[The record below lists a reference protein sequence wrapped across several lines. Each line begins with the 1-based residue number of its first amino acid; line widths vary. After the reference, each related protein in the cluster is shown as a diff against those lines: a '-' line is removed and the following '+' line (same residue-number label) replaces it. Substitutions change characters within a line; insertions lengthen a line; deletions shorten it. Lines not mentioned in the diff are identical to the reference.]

1 VTGTTVRVRRAVA
14 GDEAEIL
21 RMIVALAT
29 FEREPDA
36 VKATEESLRAL
47 LFGGDAKVFAE
58 IAEIDGRAVGLAV
71 WFLNFSTWTG
81 RHGLYLEDLF
91 VDAAARRL
99 GVARALF
106 VALAQEAAARGCARI
121 DWAVLDWNRSAM
133 DFYETLGARHSDG
146 WQPWRLEGPALAAL
160 AADGT

>member
-1 VTGTTVRVRRAVA
+1 MSAPVTVRPAVA
-14 GDEAEIL
+14 GDEGEIL

-36 VKATEESLRAL
+36 VKATAQSLRNL
-47 LFGGDAKVFAE
+47 LFGDDPKVFAH
-58 IAEIDGRAVGLAV
+58 IAQIDGRSVGLAL

-91 VDAAARRL
+91 VDAEARRA
-99 GVARALF
+99 GVARSLF
-106 VALAQEAAARGCARI
+106 QELAREAARRGCARI

-133 DFYETLGARHSDG
+133 DFYASLGARRSAG
-146 WQPWRLEGPALAAL
+146 WQHWRLEGEALAAM
-160 AADGT
+160 AAG

>member
-1 VTGTTVRVRRAVA
+1 VTRPAVRVRPAVA
-14 GDEAEIL
+14 GDEGEIL

-36 VKATEESLRAL
+36 VLATEGSLREL
-47 LFGGDAKVFAE
+47 MFGDDPKVLAH
-58 IAEIDGRAVGLAV
+58 IAEVDGQAIGLAL

-91 VDAAARRL
+91 VDASARRL

-106 VALAQEAAARGCARI
+106 AALAQEAARRGCARI

-133 DFYETLGARHSDG
+133 DFYQSLGARRSEG
-146 WQPWRLEGPALAAL
+146 WQPWRLDGAALTALAA
-160 AADGT
+160 G

>member
-1 VTGTTVRVRRAVA
+1 MSVAVTVRPTVD

-47 LFGGDAKVFAE
+47 MFGDDPKVFAH
-58 IAEIDGRAVGLAV
+58 IAEADGRAVGLAL

-91 VDAAARRL
+91 VDPEARRM
-99 GVARALF
+99 GVARTLF
-106 VALAQEAAARGCARI
+106 AALAQEAARRGCARI
-121 DWAVLDWNRSAM
+121 DWAVLDWNKPAM
-133 DFYETLGARHSDG
+133 DFYRALGAARSSG
-146 WQPWRLEGPALAAL
+146 WQPWRLDGAAL
-160 AADGT
+160 DRLADG